1 MQTLGLYGLDVKY
14 GSSSPSNSTQW
25 TQQELAFLREGSGV
39 WGCEIPGLLLE
50 LVSAGTPAH
59 LRFWCFPGIILLSG
73 RSRGSCSFASPS
85 AKALPDDFGCLGPK
99 QCHIVRAGEVF
110 TGKAWAISTI
120 IVSSF
125 VILPYCGS
133 KVAVW
138 RYPIMLPSDV
148 DVWEAVPL
156 PACADF
162 VCRNCVY
169 CSVQTGFVAVSR
181 FAFES
186 SACRSTTQ
194 GL

>member
-1 MQTLGLYGLDVKY
+1 MGLRTHYIRSL
-14 GSSSPSNSTQW
+14 PH
-25 TQQELAFLREGSGV
+25 E
-39 WGCEIPGLLLE
+39 EIE
-50 LVSAGTPAH
+50 H
-59 LRFWCFPGIILLSG
+59 HYLLSG
-73 RSRGSCSFASPS
+73 CQARVMEEDGTCVSAVLVVCGHYFAVRTEPRLLLQGFARS

-169 CSVQTGFVAVSR
+169 CSVQAGFVAVSR